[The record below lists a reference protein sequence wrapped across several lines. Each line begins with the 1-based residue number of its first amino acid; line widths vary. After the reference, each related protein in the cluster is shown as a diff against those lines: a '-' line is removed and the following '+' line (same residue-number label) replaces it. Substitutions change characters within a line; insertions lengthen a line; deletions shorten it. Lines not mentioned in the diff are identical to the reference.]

1 MYVAGGESSR
11 LKMKLIRNIFRIA
24 LIFLGLRRPYISMN
38 VGIDYSIRSSS
49 ACFYDGTDIKWILY
63 PINQTLQKKAI
74 CKRLEET
81 GLVEIFFSKSKIE
94 GSYTEK
100 ERGKMLEAICLSNKI
115 VDSVQRWADDKDE
128 RENFFF
134 AFEGVSFGSKGN
146 SLVDTSM
153 SVGVTR
159 SKLVSLFGAGHMH
172 VFAPTSI
179 KMFAG
184 KGNYNKIQMRDA
196 LMSRPEVPDSMKVIF
211 SDPEYTDKN
220 GKLAGVLTDL
230 IDSTWIALYLKNII
244 K

>member
-1 MYVAGGESSR
+1 MNYV
-11 LKMKLIRNIFRIA
+11 RNIFRSV
-24 LIFLGLRRPYISMN
+24 LNFLRFRKSYISMN
-38 VGIDYSIRSSS
+38 VGIDYSLRSSS
-49 ACFYDGTDIKWILY
+49 ACFYDGTDIKWVLY

-81 GLVEIFFSKSKIE
+81 GHVEVLFSKSKIE
-94 GSYTEK
+94 GSYTDK
-100 ERGKMLEAICLSNKI
+100 ERGKMLEAICLSSKI
-115 VDSVQRWADDKDE
+115 VDSVQKWADDKDE

-159 SKLVSLFGAGHMH
+159 SKLVSLFGADHMH

-179 KMFAG
+179 KLFAG

-196 LMSRPEVPDSMKVIF
+196 LMLRPEVPDCMKEIF
-211 SDPEYTDKN
+211 MDPEYVDKN
-220 GKLAGVLTDL
+220 DKLAGVLTDL
-230 IDSTWIALYLKNII
+230 IDSTWIALFLQHSLR
-244 K
+244 

>member
-1 MYVAGGESSR
+1 M
-11 LKMKLIRNIFRIA
+11 KMKFIRHIFEAA
-24 LIFLGLRRPYISMN
+24 LRSLGFKKPYISMN

-49 ACFYDGTDIKWILY
+49 ACFYDGTDIKWVLY

-81 GLVEIFFSKSKIE
+81 GLVEVLFSKSKLE

-100 ERGKMLEAICLSNKI
+100 ERGKMLEAICLSSKI
-115 VDSVQRWADDKDE
+115 VDSVQKWADDKDE

-159 SKLVSLFGAGHMH
+159 SKLVSLFGADHMH
-172 VFAPTSI
+172 VFAPTSV
-179 KMFAG
+179 KLFAG

-196 LMSRPEVPDSMKVIF
+196 LMLRSEVPDCMKEIF
-211 SDPEYTDKN
+211 MDPEYTDKN
-220 GKLAGVLTDL
+220 GKLSTPLDDI
-230 IDSTWIALYLKNII
+230 IDSTWIALFLRHTLK
-244 K
+244 

>member
-1 MYVAGGESSR
+1 M
-11 LKMKLIRNIFRIA
+11 KMNWIENIFA
-24 LIFLGLRRPYISMN
+24 GLCRVLQKRKPYISMY
-38 VGIDYSIRSSS
+38 VGIDYSLRSSS
-49 ACFYDGTDIKWILY
+49 ACFFDGTDIKWVLY

-81 GLVEIFFSKSKIE
+81 GLVEVLFSKSKLE

-100 ERGKMLEAICLSNKI
+100 ERGKMLEAICLSSKI
-115 VDSVQRWADDKDE
+115 VDSVQKWADDKDE

-159 SKLVSLFGAGHMH
+159 SKLVSLFGADHMH
-172 VFAPTSI
+172 VFAPTSV
-179 KMFAG
+179 KLFAG

-196 LMSRPEVPDSMKVIF
+196 LMSRPEVPDSIKEIF
-211 SDPEYTDKN
+211 MDPEYTDKK
-220 GKLAGVLTDL
+220 GKLSTPIDDL
-230 IDSTWIALYLKNII
+230 VDATWIALFLQRILTS
-244 K
+244 